1 MEIGEK
7 DLSKLLKEM
16 AVQDREQNRS
26 QSVCNSSIARNRKRF
41 GLTDAKTKFY
51 WEEMLEAVQVIH
63 GEGVVHSDLKPANFL
78 IVGGTLKL
86 IDFGIGIYILTS
98 GNRFFT
104 SLSLFHIIV
113 LIIYIYIIQRRR
125 WLMTKRMSQRTT

>member
-98 GNRFFT
+98 GNRS

-113 LIIYIYIIQRRR
+113 LIIYIYIIHRRR